1 MRLNQF
7 PSLTNGPAALRR
19 ILLAAALFATSA
31 GSAAADTIASWT
43 FETSLPTAAGPY
55 SPEVGAGSAT
65 GFHSGGSTYSNP
77 VGNGSNESFSSTNW
91 SVGDY
96 YQFQVSTV
104 GYTGIS
110 ISWDQTSSNTG
121 PRDFQ
126 LQYSTDGTT
135 FSNIGSAYSV
145 LANATPNPVWN
156 ATTYNAIYTFAQN
169 LNAFPALDNA
179 PAVYFRLTDASTVSA
194 NGGTVASTGTD
205 RVDNVTIM
213 GSPVPEPSSLAL
225 VGCGAAGAAAM
236 VARRRRVR
244 K

>member
-1 MRLNQF
+1 MRLNLFQ
-7 PSLTNGPAALRR
+7 SLTSGTAVLRR
-19 ILLAAALFATSA
+19 GLLALALVTAGA

-43 FETSLPTAAGPY
+43 FESSLPIAAGPY

-65 GFHSGGSTYSNP
+65 GFHSAGSTYSNP
-77 VGNGSNESFSSTNW
+77 VGNGSAESFSSTNW
-91 SVGDY
+91 VVGDY
-96 YQFQVSTV
+96 YQFQTSTV
-104 GYTGIS
+104 GMTGIA

-126 LQYSTDGTT
+126 LQYSTNGTT
-135 FSNIGSAYSV
+135 FINIGSAYSV
-145 LANATPNPVWN
+145 LANNSPNPVWN
-156 ATTYNAIYTFAQN
+156 GTTYNAIYTFAQN
-169 LNAFPALDNA
+169 LSAFTALDNA
-179 PAVYFRLTDASTVSA
+179 PAIYFRLTDASTVSA

-205 RVDNVTIM
+205 RVDNFTIT